1 MSPLGLKR
9 IQSNVRENMELTV
22 NYLGN
27 VQFEAETRGHKL
39 ICDQPFDNKGDDE
52 GMTPPEL
59 LLASLAT
66 CAGYYAVEYLKARNL
81 PAEGVRVK
89 IEAEKAR
96 NPARLGKF
104 KIDVLAMGLTDPHHV
119 EGVKRSVEKCLI
131 KNTLLVAPE
140 IEVNIGALESEA
152 G

>member
-1 MSPLGLKR
+1 
-9 IQSNVRENMELTV
+9 MELTV

-27 VQFEAETRGHKL
+27 VQFEAETRGHRL
-39 ICDQPFDNKGDDE
+39 ICDQPYENGGDND

-66 CAGYYAVEYLKARNL
+66 CAGYYAVEYLKTRNL
-81 PAEGVRVK
+81 PAEGLRVK
-89 IEAEKAR
+89 IEAEKAK

-104 KIDVLAMGLTDPHHV
+104 RIDVLASGLTDPQHID
-119 EGVKRSVEKCLI
+119 GVRRSVEKCLI

-140 IEVNIGALESEA
+140 IEVNIRALEPAA

>member
-1 MSPLGLKR
+1 
-9 IQSNVRENMELTV
+9 MELLV

-66 CAGYYAVEYLKARNL
+66 CAGYYAVEYLRSRNL
-81 PAEGVRVK
+81 PVEGVRVK
-89 IEAEKAR
+89 IWAEKAK

-104 KIDVLAMGLTDPHHV
+104 KIDVEAPELTDPKHI
-119 EGVKRSVEKCLI
+119 EGVRRSVEKCLI
-131 KNTLLVAPE
+131 KNTLLVPPE
-140 IEVNIGALESEA
+140 IEVEIKSLDKVA

>member
-1 MSPLGLKR
+1 
-9 IQSNVRENMELTV
+9 MELTV

-39 ICDQPFDNKGDDE
+39 ICDQPYENKGDDD

-81 PAEGVRVK
+81 PKEGLRVG
-89 IEAEKAR
+89 ISAEKAK

-104 KIDVLAMGLTDPHHV
+104 VINVEAPELTDPQHV
-119 EGVKRSVEKCLI
+119 EGVRRSVEKCLI

-140 IEVNIGALESEA
+140 IEVGIRALSPDPVA

>member
-1 MSPLGLKR
+1 
-9 IQSNVRENMELTV
+9 MELTV

-39 ICDQPFDNKGDDE
+39 ICDQSFDNKGDDE

-66 CAGYYAVEYLKARNL
+66 CAGYYAVEYLKTRDL
-81 PAEGVRVK
+81 PKEGVRVK
-89 IEAEKAR
+89 ISAEKAK
-96 NPARLGKF
+96 NPARLAKF
-104 KIDVLAMGLTDPHHV
+104 LIDVEAPELTDPQHI
-119 EGVKRSVEKCLI
+119 EGVRRSVEKCLI

-140 IEVNIGALESEA
+140 IELGIRALEPAA

>member
-1 MSPLGLKR
+1 
-9 IQSNVRENMELTV
+9 MELTV

-27 VQFEAETRGHKL
+27 VQFEAETRGHKV
-39 ICDQPFDNKGDDE
+39 ICDQPYENHGDNE

-66 CAGYYAVEYLKARNL
+66 CAGYYAVEYLKTRSL
-81 PAEGVRVK
+81 PSEGLRVK
-89 IEAEKAR
+89 IEAEKAK

-104 KIDVLAMGLTDPHHV
+104 RIDVLAPGLVDPHHI
-119 EGVKRSVEKCLI
+119 EGVRRSVEKCLI

-140 IEVNIGALESEA
+140 IEVEIGSLQPAA